1 MHRKVF
7 ITFPIVALSLTFTI
21 YIAIIGNGHSDVL
34 YHYIFVDFNA
44 DKFKCAKFLLDNM
57 DYHHVA
63 RKSEISGKQ
72 YKTLLNRADS
82 ICTSMIKIY
91 GWQNI
96 PLDSVFKE
104 RRKTEEWIASNL
116 NDCINSETENIPVT
130 ELISSDFLIK

>member
-1 MHRKVF
+1 MHKKVY
-7 ITFPIVALSLTFTI
+7 IILSLVVALCLTFPI

-44 DKFKCAKFLLDNM
+44 DKFKSAKFLLDNM

-63 RKSEISGKQ
+63 RKSEISDKQ

-82 ICTSMIKIY
+82 ICTSIIKTH

-96 PLDSVFKE
+96 PLDSVFNE
-104 RRKTEEWIASNL
+104 RHKTRLCILEKL
-116 NDCINSETENIPVT
+116 NI
-130 ELISSDFLIK
+130 L